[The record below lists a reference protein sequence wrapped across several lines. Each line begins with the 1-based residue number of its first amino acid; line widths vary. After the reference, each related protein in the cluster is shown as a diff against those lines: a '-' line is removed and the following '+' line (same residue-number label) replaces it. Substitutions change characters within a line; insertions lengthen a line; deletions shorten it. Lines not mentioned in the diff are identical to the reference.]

1 MQTPG
6 QSCEREFLS
15 RKVPDSVSTPD
26 LDLVI
31 LRKKGNKNCGIF
43 CWSGGNTAHLEKLNI

>member
-31 LRKKGNKNCGIF
+31 LRKKKEIKTVVFSAGLVETLLI
-43 CWSGGNTAHLEKLNI
+43 